1 MQKRNDWFVSSS
13 VRRESEMRYTI
24 IIQWSDEDDAY
35 VVTLP
40 EWEET
45 GEYFVRTHGE
55 TYDEALRNGEDLL
68 AELIAQ
74 AQADGNPLPQPK
86 VFGVATV

>member
-1 MQKRNDWFVSSS
+1 
-13 VRRESEMRYTI
+13 MRYTI

-40 EWEET
+40 EWEAT

-55 TYDEALRNGEDLL
+55 TYDEALHNGEDLL

-74 AQADGNPLPQPK
+74 AQANGAPLPQPN
-86 VFGVATV
+86 VFGVAAGM

>member
-1 MQKRNDWFVSSS
+1 
-13 VRRESEMRYTI
+13 MRYTI

-45 GEYFVRTHGE
+45 GEYFVRTYGD

-74 AQADGNPLPQPK
+74 ADSKPLPQSR
-86 VFGVATV
+86 VFGAAIA

>member
-1 MQKRNDWFVSSS
+1 
-13 VRRESEMRYTI
+13 MRYTI

-45 GEYFVRTHGE
+45 GEYFVRTHGD
-55 TYDEALRNGEDLL
+55 TYDEALRDGEDLL

-74 AQADGNPLPQPK
+74 ADSKPLPRSR
-86 VFGVATV
+86 VFGAAIA